1 MIREYESRLAR
12 GKLRIVGV
20 LSGGGKKTP
29 PNTASPGPYSI
40 LLAATVAAGT
50 VDEFSVVEP
59 LAESMSQMPT
69 GLRQRKGLACASTE
83 SDDRAPVS
91 NEVTERHPSASGSRA
106 PDSLETY
113 TVRS

>member
-1 MIREYESRLAR
+1 MP
-12 GKLRIVGV
+12 V
-20 LSGGGKKTP
+20 LVPVPWYVKHLCAQLLPWYRYSIHR
-29 PNTASPGPYSI
+29 NSYSI

>member
-1 MIREYESRLAR
+1 MQYSQL
-12 GKLRIVGV
+12 LPVQY
-20 LSGGGKKTP
+20 
-29 PNTASPGPYSI
+29 PYSI